1 MRFAKRVYRV
11 AGVYGFIAIVP
22 LYFMEGRIGH
32 DTPPAI
38 THPEYYYGFV
48 GVGLAWQLLFFIL
61 ATDPARYRPMMIPS
75 ILEKVS
81 FGVALLV
88 LFLQG
93 RLPMSVL
100 GLGSVDW
107 IFAVLFVVA
116 YVATPHAERSRTL

>member
-48 GVGLAWQLLFFIL
+48 GTVVAFQVVFLVISS
-61 ATDPARYRPMMIPS
+61 DPVRYRALMIPS
-75 ILEKVS
+75 ILEKAFYAV
-81 FGVALLV
+81 GVPILYLGHRTPGTVLFFSQIDLV
-88 LFLQG
+88 LGIL
-93 RLPMSVL
+93 
-100 GLGSVDW
+100 
-107 IFAVLFVVA
+107 FAVSYLKTA
-116 YVATPHAERSRTL
+116 GAEKKS

>member
-48 GVGLAWQLLFFIL
+48 GGSRAGLAAPVLH
-61 ATDPARYRPMMIPS
+61 
-75 ILEKVS
+75 
-81 FGVALLV
+81 FG
-88 LFLQG
+88 
-93 RLPMSVL
+93 
-100 GLGSVDW
+100 
-107 IFAVLFVVA
+107 
-116 YVATPHAERSRTL
+116 H